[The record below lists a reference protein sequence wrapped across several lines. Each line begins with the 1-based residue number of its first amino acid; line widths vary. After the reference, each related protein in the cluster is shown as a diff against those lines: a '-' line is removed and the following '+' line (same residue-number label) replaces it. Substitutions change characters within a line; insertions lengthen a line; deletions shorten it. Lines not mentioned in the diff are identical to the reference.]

1 MTRSNASLRS
11 DNINIRV
18 NPETLGLIDRAAR
31 VTGKTRTDFI
41 LDTVRQVAEDTVLD
55 QKLFLLNEQQW
66 EEFTSLL
73 DAPPQPNEKLA
84 ALLNRRPAW
93 EK

>member
-1 MTRSNASLRS
+1 MTRSATSPRS

-18 NPETLGLIDRAAR
+18 SSETLGLIDRAAR
-31 VTGKTRTDFI
+31 ATGKTRTDFI

-55 QKLFLLNEQQW
+55 QRLFVLDQQQW
-66 EEFTSLL
+66 DELSRML
-73 DAPPQPNEKLA
+73 DAPPQPNDKLA